1 MLNTDAHARE
11 YAGAVAGM
19 ADTYGARPQ
28 EFAVGDSLTIR
39 VPGTVNTTARATV
52 IEVLSENT
60 YHVAAHLPG
69 QGRQHFAVTPDDVL
83 PF

>member
-11 YAGAVAGM
+11 YDGAVAGM

-28 EFAVGDSLTIR
+28 EFAVGDSITIR
-39 VPGTVNTTARATV
+39 VPGSVNAYTRATV
-52 IEVLSENT
+52 IEVLNENT
-60 YHVAAHLPG
+60 YHVAAHVPG
-69 QGRQHFAVTPDDVL
+69 KGREHFAVTPDDVM

>member
-1 MLNTDAHARE
+1 MVNHDAHARE
-11 YAGAVAGM
+11 YAAAIAGM

-28 EFAVGDSLTIR
+28 EFAVGDSITIR
-39 VPGTVNTTARATV
+39 VPGSINATARATV
-52 IEVLSENT
+52 IEVLDDTT

-69 QGRQHFAVTPDDVL
+69 KGREHFAVTPDDVM